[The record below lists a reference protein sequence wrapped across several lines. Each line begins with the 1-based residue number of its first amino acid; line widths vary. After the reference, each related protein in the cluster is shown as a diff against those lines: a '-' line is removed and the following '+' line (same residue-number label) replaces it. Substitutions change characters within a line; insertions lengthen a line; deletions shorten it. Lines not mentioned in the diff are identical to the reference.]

1 MANVTGA
8 PDQPQEEAVLDL
20 HPDWLDLDVVR
31 AVTAALGPGNL
42 RFVGGAVRDTFLGR
56 PVLDLDAATPLKPN
70 ETLWRLEAAGLR
82 AVPTGIDHGTVT
94 AVAEGRPVE
103 ITTLR
108 RDAET
113 DGRHARIEHT
123 DDWAEDAARRDF
135 TVNALYLDPEGRLY
149 DPVGGLADV
158 RARRLRF
165 IGDPARRLAEDRLRL
180 LRYFRFMAVMG
191 GMERDEA
198 ALAAIRDALPGLAG
212 LSAERKRD
220 EFLKL
225 LKEPAAPAVI
235 GLMQEQGVLKAL
247 FSGLDTGVRWRLLM
261 GLEIATKS
269 YASVMIRLVALLGGD
284 RERMRVFGDSF
295 RLSRSEARFL
305 DDVAKA
311 LVLPER
317 PRLSRWQEAAYRFG
331 RNVALAV
338 VWLSE
343 VHEKHGK
350 NALEACTDWDI
361 PAFPVKAADLMA
373 DGIPA
378 GPALGKRLKEL
389 EERWIENGFSLG

>member
-70 ETLWRLEAAGLR
+70 ETLRRLEAAGLR

-94 AVAEGRPVE
+94 AVADGRSVE

-191 GMERDEA
+191 GVERDEA

-247 FSGLDTGVRWRLLM
+247 FSGLDTGVRWRLLT

-269 YASVMIRLVALLGGD
+269 YASVMIRLAALLGGD

-317 PRLSRWQEAAYRFG
+317 PRLPRWQEAAYRFG

-373 DGIPA
+373 EGVPA